1 MSFRTHS
8 CYMCIASLNS
18 DSDSEGQTTK
28 ESHTLYSKV
37 DALSLDNPLQLQ
49 NTQAVGEQDFT
60 PVESSQTSVKDER
73 ILLTL

>member
-1 MSFRTHS
+1 MSFRTR
-8 CYMCIASLNS
+8 CALLVLIVIQTG
-18 DSDSEGQTTK
+18 SEGQTTK